1 MSARTD
7 PLLGYASEH
16 GRNRAVNQ
24 DKLGF
29 YRPDDLRLSD
39 LAGSI
44 YVVAD
49 GAGSG
54 ERGTALADQTIRTLV
69 RSYYGAVRAYGRAD
83 ALASAFLV
91 ADHALREA
99 LADQPDPAAGVTAVA
114 VVVRGDELIVG
125 HVGDA
130 RAYLVRDGRAFR
142 LTDDASD
149 GTAHLGTAAAP
160 HPVVSDGIPLGPADQ
175 IVLCTDGVYAH
186 VPDDRIAEIVA
197 HGAPDASAGELVSR
211 ARAAG
216 AADDMT
222 ALVVRPFEPVA
233 MPAPAMPM
241 PEISWPTV
249 MLGAGTLALLAA
261 LVLFRGEIL
270 GVLNDGVARLR
281 RAPAPDAPTAQLAH
295 AVPLVTP
302 APATAIPSVTAAAP
316 AESPTPVTPTPIAVP
331 DVVGRTQDDAEQ
343 LIRGNYLGVDTIRQH
358 SSTVAP
364 GFVISQDPDAGVA
377 VAADT
382 TIQIAVSLGPEPAT
396 ATQPYRP
403 RITWTPVPPTAV
415 ETATL
420 EPAATASPA
429 PSGGGQGRRD
439 RDKPPTAAP
448 PPTSPPPAPTDK
460 PEPPTPKPEP
470 PTPEGFA
477 APGPAA
483 AGAAGPGSPAVPRG
497 AAAAPSPASRRVE
510 ARPEAPRADTAPA
523 RGRGTRGL
531 AAPIGDPV
539 VAHGGASGG
548 GPRPAADQGA
558 PPDAAAW
565 QARVNHHRALARLL
579 GVNADAQWSEGAAA
593 HARYMVLQDALTTGE
608 DPESPHYSADGAEA
622 GRNAIVARSGDVNR
636 RTGDV
641 IDAWLADPLRGLQVL
656 DPRLTVAGFGEHREA
671 GGSVAYGA
679 TMDVRRGLQPGVPPG
694 VAFPVRYPEGNV
706 PQLSFDGDSVAPRP
720 LAPCPGYTAP
730 TGPAIFVLLG
740 PDAPPPTIG
749 ATSLRRGA
757 RTLDHCV
764 LHEGNFTNPDA
775 GDQLRGRAIL
785 AAAHAVALV
794 PREPL
799 ESGKQYNVSIEANSV
814 LHQWSFMAGGIV
826 PTPTWQ
832 APPPTDTPTPTHT
845 PTDTPTPTPTNTPTH
860 TPTATSTPT
869 STPTNTA
876 TPTDTPTPT
885 HTPTRTPAPAYV
897 PYLVKD
903 QWLIC
908 ALPWNGM
915 DDDAVGPN
923 DRARD
928 ALSGPELCP
937 ALTYLGRLWRSNGTV
952 DEQDWFVL
960 HMRSSGGLRIALDV
974 PPRSEGDYDLA
985 VYGGLLPGPG
995 DRPLAVSENGA
1006 GIDEV
1011 FERRGLSAGRYW
1023 VRVYASPFGS
1033 QIESPYRLTWSYR

>member
-7 PLLGYASEH
+7 PLLGYASEP
-16 GRNRAVNQ
+16 GRHRTVNH

-29 YRPDDLRLSD
+29 YRPDDPRLAD

-49 GAGSG
+49 GAGTG
-54 ERGTALADQTIRTLV
+54 ERGTALADQVIRALV
-69 RSYYGAVRAYGRAD
+69 RAYYGAVQSYGRTD
-83 ALASAFLV
+83 ALGSAFLV
-91 ADHALREA
+91 ADHALRES
-99 LADQPDPAAGVTAVA
+99 LAAQPDPSGGVTAVA

-142 LTDDASD
+142 LTDDPADGAAS
-149 GTAHLGTAAAP
+149 LGQPMPP
-160 HPVVSDGIPLGPADQ
+160 HPVISDGIPLGMADQ
-175 IVLCTDGVYAH
+175 VVLCTDGVHAL
-186 VPDDRIAEIVA
+186 VPDARIAEIVA
-197 HGAPDASAGELVSR
+197 GGAPEASAAELVAH
-211 ARAAG
+211 ARGAG

-222 ALVVRPFEPVA
+222 ALVVRPFEPVTV
-233 MPAPAMPM
+233 PAPAMPL

-249 MLGAGTLALLAA
+249 LLGAGTLALLAA

-270 GVLNDGVARLR
+270 GALQGGVARLR
-281 RAPAPDAPTAQLAH
+281 TAPPAAPPTAQMAH
-295 AVPLVTP
+295 AVPLT
-302 APATAIPSVTAAAP
+302 APALPTAIPSVTAPAP
-316 AESPTPVTPTPIAVP
+316 AESPTPVIPTSIPVP
-331 DVVGRTQDDAEQ
+331 DTVGRTQDDAEQ
-343 LIRGNYLGVDTIRQH
+343 LIRGNYLEVDAIRQH
-358 SSTVAP
+358 SVTVAP
-364 GFVISQDPDAGVA
+364 GFVISQNPDAGVP
-377 VAADT
+377 VAAGT
-382 TIQIAVSLGPEPAT
+382 TVQIAVSLGPEPAT
-396 ATQPYRP
+396 ATVPYRP

-415 ETATL
+415 ETPTVEA
-420 EPAATASPA
+420 AATATPA
-429 PSGGGQGRRD
+429 PGGGDNRGRD

-448 PPTSPPPAPTDK
+448 PPTSPPPAPTEK

-477 APGPAA
+477 RGAHNPAA
-483 AGAAGPGSPAVPRG
+483 P
-497 AAAAPSPASRRVE
+497 AAAAPAGRR
-510 ARPEAPRADTAPA
+510 
-523 RGRGTRGL
+523 TRGL

-539 VAHGGASGG
+539 LARRTAG
-548 GPRPAADQGA
+548 RPAPAPSGDQG
-558 PPDAAAW
+558 PSPDAAVW

-579 GVNADAQWSEGAAA
+579 GINADARWSEGAAA
-593 HARYMVLQDALTTGE
+593 HARYLVLEDTLTTAE
-608 DPESPHYSADGAEA
+608 DPDSPHYSDDGAEA
-622 GRNAIVARSGDVNR
+622 GRNAIVARSSDANR

-641 IDAWLADPLRGLQVL
+641 VDGWLADPLRGVQVL

-671 GGSVAYGA
+671 GGAVAYGA
-679 TMDVRRGLQPGVPPG
+679 ALDVRRGLQPVVPPG
-694 VAFPVRYPEGNV
+694 IAFPVRYPEGNV
-706 PQLSFDGDSVAPRP
+706 PQLAFDGDTAAPRP
-720 LAPCPGYTAP
+720 LTHCQGYTAP

-740 PDAPPPTIG
+740 PDAPTPTVG

-764 LHEGNFTNPDA
+764 FHEGNYANPDA
-775 GDQLRGRAIL
+775 GDQARGRALL
-785 AAAHAVALV
+785 AAFHAVALL

-799 ESGKQYNVSIEANSV
+799 ETGKQYSVSIEVNSV
-814 LHQWSFMAGGIV
+814 LHQWAFMAGGIV

-832 APPPTDTPTPTHT
+832 APPPTDTPTPTNT
-845 PTDTPTPTPTNTPTH
+845 PTDTP
-860 TPTATSTPT
+860 
-869 STPTNTA
+869 TA
-876 TPTDTPTPT
+876 TPTDTPTHTPTPTPTRTSTPTPTSTPT
-885 HTPTRTPAPAYV
+885 HTATPTNTPTRTPAPAYV

-908 ALPWNGM
+908 ALPWPGM

-928 ALSGPELCP
+928 ALTGPELCP
-937 ALTYLGRLWRSNGTV
+937 SLTYLGRLWRANGTV

-960 HMRSSGGLRIALDV
+960 YMRSNGGLRIALDV
-974 PPRSEGDYDLA
+974 PPKADGDYDLA
-985 VYGGLLPGPG
+985 VYAGLLPGPG

-1011 FERRGLSAGRYW
+1011 FERRGLAAGRYW